1 MRCEL
6 AIFSLGR
13 RRRGDHA
20 GSGCFTIR
28 SLATNDPSISRS
40 IACTR
45 YKARGSL
52 FLRLCARLFLVR
64 VGFRPSHHLTQPA
77 ATACEPSACGR
88 GSGHSILLFTCHLLT
103 DNRKLQQNRLI
114 YNISLYI
121 KM

>member
-28 SLATNDPSISRS
+28 SLATNDPSISRP

-45 YKARGSL
+45 YQSEGVAFPAPLRAA
-52 FLRLCARLFLVR
+52 FLGTRRLPAESPPHPTGGDRVR
-64 VGFRPSHHLTQPA
+64 AKCMRP
-77 ATACEPSACGR
+77 G
-88 GSGHSILLFTCHLLT
+88 
-103 DNRKLQQNRLI
+103 
-114 YNISLYI
+114 
-121 KM
+121 